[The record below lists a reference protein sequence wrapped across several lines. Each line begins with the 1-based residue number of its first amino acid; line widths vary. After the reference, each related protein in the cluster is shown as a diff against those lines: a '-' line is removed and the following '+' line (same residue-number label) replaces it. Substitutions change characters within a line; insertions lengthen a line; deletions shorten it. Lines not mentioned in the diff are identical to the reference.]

1 MGAIKQ
7 LPIEESA
14 WFNKINT
21 VGAIIVTRLCDAQN
35 VFFTGRVRRVYERR
49 QRRYV
54 PRRSCVGKGGEGGWT
69 YEREMSS
76 PSYQSVECEAI
87 LRWSS
92 DASALR

>member
-35 VFFTGRVRRVYERR
+35 VFFYRASPQSVR
-49 QRRYV
+49 QRRYA
-54 PRRSCVGKGGEGGWT
+54 PRRSCVGKGGEGGRT

-76 PSYQSVECEAI
+76 PSYQCVECEAI

>member
-35 VFFTGRVRRVYERR
+35 VFFSGRVRRVYVKEYTPPGVPVSERGGGGSDVR
-49 QRRYV
+49 TRNEFPQLSVRRV
-54 PRRSCVGKGGEGGWT
+54 
-69 YEREMSS
+69 
-76 PSYQSVECEAI
+76 
-87 LRWSS
+87 
-92 DASALR
+92 